1 MGKAHKT
8 THPEPDAL
16 QSFLDG
22 DRDSTL
28 ADLAAS
34 RNTFREFVIYDAD
47 QVYPEY
53 VILYKRLHQ
62 DAEPEPLPKE
72 LPFLLELP
80 LYWKNVCENPHHPGF
95 REHCFVKP
103 QIHDLIKR
111 LANGT
116 ASIGGPYEVVKVTRV
131 EDSILWLRYMETK
144 GQLTELAK
152 RTPFKLPNDSW
163 NQLKKTIWFLFQ
175 PLVDMKP
182 PKTWDDGIGR
192 KNFVQCPFWGISSFW
207 RSEKSFSEKNRR
219 LHHS

>member
-8 THPEPDAL
+8 TDPEPDAL

-152 RTPFKLPNDSW
+152 QTPFKLPNDSW
-163 NQLKKTIWFLFQ
+163 KSTEKKKKNICFFFSTFGQ
-175 PLVDMKP
+175 HEASKDM
-182 PKTWDDGIGR
+182 G
-192 KNFVQCPFWGISSFW
+192 
-207 RSEKSFSEKNRR
+207 
-219 LHHS
+219 

>member
-8 THPEPDAL
+8 TDPEPDAL

-103 QIHDLIKR
+103 QIHDLIKP

-163 NQLKKTIWFLFQ
+163 NQPKNNRFLFSTFGGHEASK
-175 PLVDMKP
+175 DM
-182 PKTWDDGIGR
+182 G
-192 KNFVQCPFWGISSFW
+192 
-207 RSEKSFSEKNRR
+207 
-219 LHHS
+219 